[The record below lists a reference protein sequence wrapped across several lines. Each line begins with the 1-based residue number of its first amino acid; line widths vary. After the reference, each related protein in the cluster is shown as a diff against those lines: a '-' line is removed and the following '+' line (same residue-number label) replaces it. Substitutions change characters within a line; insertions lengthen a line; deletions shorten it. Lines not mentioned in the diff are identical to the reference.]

1 MNKTNL
7 SKSKKRIRD
16 HGEVFTPDFIVEDM
30 LNLVV
35 DETKRIESRF
45 LEPACGDG
53 NFLIKVLEKKL
64 DKVEKDFKRSQ
75 FEYEKNSFIAI
86 SSIYGVELL
95 EDNTKRARERLYE
108 YFYTRYSKLY
118 KKKINSE
125 FLKNIMFLLSRNI
138 IQGDALTLKGP
149 SGEPIVFSEW
159 SPVGSSRV
167 TRRDFKYEELANLG
181 EKKRDMFDS
190 YPDISDSGK
199 EVYIAEPIKKKYS
212 TVSFMKIYKEHE

>member
-1 MNKTNL
+1 MANTDL
-7 SKSKKRIRD
+7 TKSKKRVRD

-64 DKVEKDFKRSQ
+64 DKVEKDFKKSQ

-118 KKKINSE
+118 KKTINSE
-125 FLKNIMFLLSRNI
+125 FLKNVVFLLSRNI

-149 SGEPIVFSEW
+149 NGEPIVFSQW
-159 SPVGSSRV
+159 SPDGRAKI
-167 TRRDFKYEELANLG
+167 TRIDFEYKELANLG
-181 EKKRDMFDS
+181 EKKRNIFDPAP
-190 YPDISDSGK
+190 YISDTGK
-199 EVYIAEPIKKKYS
+199 EVYIAKPIKEYS
-212 TVSFMKIYKEHE
+212 LVSFLEIYKEHE